1 MGSVVVFDVAKR
13 KEPTESRGPKGV
25 KVKDCRL
32 ALKREIPA
40 VWISFGT

>member
-25 KVKDCRL
+25 KVKDLQRGT
-32 ALKREIPA
+32 AAAPA
-40 VWISFGT
+40 FGVTL